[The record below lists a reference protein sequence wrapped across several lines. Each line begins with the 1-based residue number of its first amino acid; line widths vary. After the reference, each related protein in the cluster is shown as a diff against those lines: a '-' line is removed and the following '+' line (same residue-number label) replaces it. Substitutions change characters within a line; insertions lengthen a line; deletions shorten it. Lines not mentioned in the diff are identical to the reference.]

1 MVLLV
6 LESLGTWE
14 LMLIGMVA
22 LMVFGPRKIPEL
34 ARKAGKIM
42 HEFRKVSNDFRS
54 TWEREAGL
62 DEHEKNAFNFNED
75 SILADSSPEA
85 EHPALKDANIDAPSP
100 EEELMS
106 AGSAEHNL
114 PEIKEVTDIDK
125 LEELRASAAK
135 PVKTTEKSPDKE
147 NWF

>member
-1 MVLLV
+1 MILFV

-62 DEHEKNAFNFNED
+62 DDSEKNAFNFNEE
-75 SILADSSPEA
+75 SILNETSPEA
-85 EHPALKDANIDAPSP
+85 EHPALKDADVDTSP
-100 EEELMS
+100 QEELMS
-106 AGSAEHNL
+106 AGSSEPDV
-114 PEIKEVTDIDK
+114 PEIKEVTDSEK

-135 PVKTTEKSPDKE
+135 PVEPVEKTTDKE